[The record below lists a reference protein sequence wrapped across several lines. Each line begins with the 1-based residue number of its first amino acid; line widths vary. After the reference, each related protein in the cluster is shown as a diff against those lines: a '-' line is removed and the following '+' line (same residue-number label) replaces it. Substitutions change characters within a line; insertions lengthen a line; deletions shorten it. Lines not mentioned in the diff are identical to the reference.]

1 VEVRVLGPV
10 ELVGAEMPVRLAAMP
25 RRLLAVLVVERGRTL
40 GLDVLVEA
48 LWGERPPREAAKALQ
63 LYVSRLR
70 KALPA
75 QARIRTDSSG
85 YALEL
90 DDDLLDAARF
100 ERLLAEASA
109 ATADG
114 NAALALSLLDRALSL
129 WRGQAFGEH
138 WHEDFA
144 RPEAERLEELRLLA
158 LEERSEAQLRLGRHA
173 AVVGQLRELAVA
185 HPLRERMQAQLMLAL
200 YRCGRQTEALD
211 VYSSLQSRLRDELGL
226 EPGAELRELQRRILQ
241 HDPAL
246 ALAPAAPDQP
256 PPLPAPPNR
265 LLGRERELGDL
276 RRLLLDERVRLLVLT
291 GAGGSGKTRLALE
304 AAHQLADSFANG
316 ACLVELA
323 ALQDP
328 EHVPGAIAR
337 TLEIESGPGAEP
349 FEVLVQ
355 ALRPRELL
363 LVLDNAEHLRE
374 AAPLYSALVARAPRL
389 SLLVTSRTVL
399 HLSGEHVYPVEPL
412 AEPAAITLFN
422 ERAREA
428 DTRFRPTDN
437 DDQAI
442 AEICRRLDGLP
453 LALELA
459 ASHTRTLTPEELLD
473 RLDSRLPLLT
483 GGPRDLPAR
492 QRTLRA
498 TLEWSYDL
506 LDEDEQRD
514 LRRLAVFT
522 GGCTLDAAD
531 AVCDTTPQRLATLI
545 EHNLL
550 EHHRTPIGARYTMLE
565 TIREYAAQQLDESDD
580 AETIRRRH
588 ATHYAG
594 DPLDID
600 RFVRPE
606 EAPKLLR
613 RLNRELAN
621 IRGALD
627 WAHRTR
633 SPLELDLAILYQ
645 RADAVLPSEGRQRLE
660 SALANPTPQRPRH
673 RAHALL
679 TCGLFAL
686 RAGDLNMA
694 RRHSENALRLYRE
707 VGDPFWEDRAL
718 VQLGV
723 VAGYRGN
730 ESEEARLFDELA
742 WRARR
747 GGDPLRCGV
756 SLGYEGARAFSAGDR
771 EEARELFEQS
781 LQLLAGAGTWE
792 ALGHMMLANLA
803 IVEGRFDD
811 AVRACAAGLEI
822 VVGQGRQLDVWWAL
836 GGSAR
841 ALSGTNELEA
851 AVRLHGA
858 FHAWREARGQEN
870 LLLPSFSRQ
879 LAEYQPAA
887 LRAATTDPEFAR
899 VAAQGRRMTLDEA
912 IDCAREALARVARL
926 DQAFGHN

>member
-48 LWGERPPREAAKALQ
+48 LWGERPPRESAKALQ

-100 ERLLAEASA
+100 ERLLAEARA
-109 ATADG
+109 ASADG

-173 AVVGQLRELAVA
+173 AVVGELRELAVA
-185 HPLRERMQAQLMLAL
+185 HPLRERMQAQLMVAL

-211 VYSSLQSRLRDELGL
+211 VYSPLQTRLRDELGL

-256 PPLPAPPNR
+256 PPLPAPPNH

-276 RRLLLDERVRLLVLT
+276 RLLLVDERVRLLVLT

-349 FEVLVQ
+349 FEILVQ

-428 DTRFRPTDN
+428 DTRFRPTDS

-442 AEICRRLDGLP
+442 TEICRRLDGLP

-459 ASHTRTLTPEELLD
+459 ASHTRTFSPEELLD
-473 RLDSRLPLLT
+473 RLESRLPLLT

-522 GGCTLDAAD
+522 GGCTLDAAE
-531 AVCDTTPQRLATLI
+531 AVCDTTPQRLATLV

-550 EHHRTPIGARYTMLE
+550 EHHRTPIGARYMMLE
-565 TIREYAAQQLDESDD
+565 TIREYALERLEESGE
-580 AETIRRRH
+580 AEEIRRRH
-588 ATHYAG
+588 ATHYVG
-594 DPLDID
+594 DPLDVE
-600 RFVRPE
+600 RLWLPP
-606 EAPKLLR
+606 EAPKLFG

-621 IRGALD
+621 VRGALD
-627 WAHRTR
+627 WAHHTQ
-633 SPLELDLAILYQ
+633 SPLELDLATLYQ
-645 RADAVLPSEGRQRLE
+645 RGDAVLPSEGRQRLE
-660 SALANPTPQRPRH
+660 AALVNPTPQRPRL
-673 RAHALL
+673 RARALAA
-679 TCGLFAL
+679 CGAFA
-686 RAGDLNMA
+686 RMAGDLDMA
-694 RRHSENALRLYRE
+694 RRHLENALRLYRE
-707 VGDPFWEDRAL
+707 LGDELGEHVAL
-718 VQLGV
+718 ERLAA
-723 VAGYRGN
+723 VAGDRGD
-730 ESEEARLFDELA
+730 ESEEARLLDEFA
-742 WRARR
+742 ERARR
-747 GGDPLRCGV
+747 SGDPLRRAM
-756 SLGYEGARAFSAGDR
+756 SLSRQGARAFSAGNRD
-771 EEARELFEQS
+771 EARKLFEQS
-781 LQLLAGAGTWE
+781 LQLSAGAGHWE
-792 ALGHMMLANLA
+792 ALAHLLVADLA

-811 AVRACAAGLEI
+811 AVRACAATLELL
-822 VVGQGRQLDVWWAL
+822 GRQGHQLVIWEAL

-841 ALSGTNELEA
+841 ALGGTSELEA
-851 AVRLHGA
+851 AVRLHAA
-858 FHAWREARGQEN
+858 FVAWREAHEYQSSVY
-870 LLLPSFSRQ
+870 PSFIRE
-879 LAEYQPAA
+879 LREYQPAA
-887 LRAATTDPEFAR
+887 LRAATTDPEFAH
-899 VAAQGRRMTLDEA
+899 VAAEGRRMTLDEA

-926 DQAFGHN
+926 DQPFGHN